1 MSDTIN
7 GYPIIAT
14 FPTDAGGA
22 TLAGRV
28 IIVDRGVTHE
38 ERYVVAWQGVAPVG
52 YKPHWEGSSYHRSLA
67 DARAA
72 FVRDVQREV
81 L

>member
-14 FPTDAGGA
+14 FPTIRACGA
-22 TLAGRV
+22 NLAGR
-28 IIVDRGVTHE
+28 IILVDRIDHD
-38 ERYVVAWQGVAPVG
+38 ERYVVAWQAASPVG
-52 YKPHWEGSSYHRSLA
+52 YKSHWEGSSYHRSLA
-67 DARAA
+67 NARAA

>member
-1 MSDTIN
+1 MTDTIHD
-7 GYPIIAT
+7 YPIIAT
-14 FPTDAGGA
+14 FPTAARGA
-22 TLAGRV
+22 NLAGR
-28 IIVDRGVTHE
+28 IILVDRVDHD
-38 ERYVVAWQGVAPVG
+38 ERYVVAWQAASPVG
-52 YKPHWEGSSYHRSLA
+52 YKSHWEGSSYHRSLA